1 MTEDLNDCDG
11 ILETS
16 PEPLAAI
23 EKAIKNET
31 PNEEYDRLLKE
42 FNANVIKIDAYG
54 TKLTVMGTPIGI
66 EGLSFQ
72 NGALMYDVHAVGE
85 RVLSKADNALLR
97 IGESVHVLIER
108 YWYFAKEPNTGSVVD
123 KFTFTWRHKGFAPIV
138 YKTNSR
144 EYTFNQAFEN
154 ILDMRD
160 IAQRKYDNC

>member
-42 FNANVIKIDAYG
+42 FNNSVIKIDAYG

-97 IGESVHVLIER
+97 IGESVHVEIER
-108 YWYFAKEPNTGSVVD
+108 YWNFEKEPGTGIVVD
-123 KFTFTWRHKGFAPIV
+123 KFTFTWRKRGFVPLV
-138 YKTNSR
+138 YKTSTK

-154 ILDMRD
+154 LLDMRD
-160 IAQRKYDNC
+160 IAQRIYD